1 MVGIAMTKGGAV
13 KTKIVSLLAVV
24 TISLVISGPA
34 FAHHSMSMYDSS
46 HETTFKATITQFD
59 WANPHTQITFTVADE
74 HGIIEKWVAEGPS
87 PNRLANG
94 GWSKES
100 LKPGDGV
107 TIVGNRNKNGSPTMR
122 FEKVILPNGQ
132 ELQGRRHYF

>member
-1 MVGIAMTKGGAV
+1 MTKGGTV
-13 KTKIVSLLAVV
+13 KIRIVSFLAVLA
-24 TISLVISGPA
+24 ISLVISGQA
-34 FAHHSMSMYDSS
+34 FAHHSMSMYDSG

-59 WANPHTQITFTVADE
+59 WSNPHSQITFTVADE
-74 HGIIEKWVAEGPS
+74 HGNIEKWVAEGPG

-100 LKPGDGV
+100 LKPGDQV

-122 FEKVILPNGQ
+122 FEKVILANGQ
-132 ELQGRRHYF
+132 ELQARRHYF

>member
-1 MVGIAMTKGGAV
+1 
-13 KTKIVSLLAVV
+13 
-24 TISLVISGPA
+24 
-34 FAHHSMSMYDSS
+34 MSMYDSS

-74 HGIIEKWVAEGPS
+74 HGNIEKWVAEGPG

-94 GWSKES
+94 GWTKES
-100 LKPGDGV
+100 LKPGDQV

-122 FEKVILPNGQ
+122 FDKVILPNGQ